1 MDNNVSF
8 KSNIRI
14 VSPKRFDIL
23 SLKFYQKN
31 AEFIYQYNLDSCFGG
46 IDYQAYRTQ
55 MKMGFTK
62 GVRSCTAGL
71 IVAND
76 KKSSSFFHLFNSVE
90 NILNLNKIKKIFNGN
105 NCILIGG
112 KEACPDSIELFN
124 EINNNAKKS
133 QLPTTLMC
141 NLANAF
147 EADIAYSSKKDTL
160 YLCVKNIFNKQK
172 YAKNQKDLKLLFKQF
187 EISPKDKI
195 ISQNPV
201 KEFFEN
207 LFIL

>member
-14 VSPKRFDIL
+14 VSPKRFDML

-31 AEFIYQYNLDSCFGG
+31 TEFIYQYNLDSCFGG

-76 KKSSSFFHLFNSVE
+76 LIYRNGQVLTDHTKHPDGAAEFKRPHARK
-90 NILNLNKIKKIFNGN
+90 INKDD
-105 NCILIGG
+105 
-112 KEACPDSIELFN
+112 A
-124 EINNNAKKS
+124 EI
-133 QLPTTLMC
+133 
-141 NLANAF
+141 
-147 EADIAYSSKKDTL
+147 I
-160 YLCVKNIFNKQK
+160 
-172 YAKNQKDLKLLFKQF
+172 
-187 EISPKDKI
+187 DKI
-195 ISQNPV
+195 IRNTYKV
-201 KEFFEN
+201 
-207 LFIL
+207 LFTRGQKGCYLYVMDNELREYLKKRINELKMIS